1 MTPDRSRVGREAAN
15 LVCGVVILA
24 AGASSRMG
32 RPKLLLPWGETSV
45 LGHLIGQ
52 WQVLQARQI
61 TVVHAEG
68 DDALGAEL
76 DRLAFVAVHR
86 IANPTAERGMFSSI
100 QCAARWRGWNRELTH
115 WAIVLGDQ
123 PHLREQTLRA
133 LLECAAAHPQQVCQ
147 PARNGRA
154 RHPVIVPAA
163 VFGRVADSS
172 RANLKQFLQN
182 AAFDVAL
189 CPSDDAALDLDLD
202 TPADYEKALR
212 IFLNSATASA
222 VESQCHKEFG
232 QGARPSIRRNAAAR

>member
-68 DDALGAEL
+68 DDALDAEL

-115 WAIVLGDQ
+115 WAIVLGVS
-123 PHLREQTLRA
+123 A
-133 LLECAAAHPQQVCQ
+133 LLPIRSRFVSPPETGAPGI
-147 PARNGRA
+147 R
-154 RHPVIVPAA
+154 
-163 VFGRVADSS
+163 SS
-172 RANLKQFLQN
+172 CRRQFL
-182 AAFDVAL
+182 AAW
-189 CPSDDAALDLDLD
+189 
-202 TPADYEKALR
+202 R
-212 IFLNSATASA
+212 ILPGPTSNNFSGTRRLTWRCAHRMMRHSTLTWTRPRITKRHC
-222 VESQCHKEFG
+222 ESF
-232 QGARPSIRRNAAAR
+232 